1 MMIPMILRNRLWSFF
16 FALCLAS
23 FAWFSGLV
31 DSRFIFAWFGL
42 GEHCNNR
49 REMEREMEMEMERER
64 ERERER
70 GIFTWGFS
78 SVWPCFCGLD
88 HGLAFVFSA

>member
-1 MMIPMILRNRLWSFF
+1 MMIPMILRNGLWSFF

-42 GEHCNNR
+42 GEHCNNG
-49 REMEREMEMEMERER
+49 REMEM

-88 HGLAFVFSA
+88 HGLAFVLSA